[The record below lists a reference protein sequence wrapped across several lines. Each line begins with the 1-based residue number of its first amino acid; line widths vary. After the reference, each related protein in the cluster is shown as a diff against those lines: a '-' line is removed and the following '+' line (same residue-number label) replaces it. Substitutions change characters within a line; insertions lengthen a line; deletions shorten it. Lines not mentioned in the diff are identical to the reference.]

1 MTDSDIQYVYYDI
14 DIIDYSKTK
23 IKTKSYS
30 KNDVTYEILN
40 YDKNILC
47 EDDAEYGLYRS
58 IIVALPEKQILCFS
72 PPKSVIMDNFIVNA
86 CGDRD
91 NIYVNETIEGTMINL
106 FYDYRIHKWEI
117 STKSAI
123 GGNYFYYRNQYEL
136 DDDKTKK
143 QTSFYRMFLDALRLG
158 ENQELNDFTYLE
170 NLPKNYSYSFVLQH
184 PDNHIVLSVNA
195 PTLHLVGVYEITNKN
210 HIVSVS
216 PNIYEEW
223 DIFKNIQGVI
233 DFPKR
238 FTFTSYNE
246 MEDTYCSIQQ
256 SFNYVG
262 LTFLNLKTGERTTM
276 ANPTYEEMKVLRGNN
291 PNLQYQYLCL
301 RRINKVKDFL
311 YYFPQYRSVFFKFYE
326 DFNNFVSN
334 VHLSYLT
341 YYVQKQE
348 VQISKKYF
356 PHIYRI
362 HHNVFLPSLQTEEPL
377 IIRRKVVKE
386 YFDEMEPRELIYH
399 LNYDKRE
406 YGKQKEQK
414 EEK

>member
-14 DIIDYSKTK
+14 DTIDYSKTK
-23 IKTKSYS
+23 IKTKSYT

-72 PPKSVIMDNFIVNA
+72 PPKSVIMDKFIVNA

-123 GGNYFYYRNQYEL
+123 GGNYFYYRNQYDL

-195 PTLHLVGVYEITNKN
+195 PTLHLVGIYEITDKN

-216 PNIYEEW
+216 PLVYEEW

-238 FTFTSYNE
+238 FAFTSYTE

-276 ANPTYEEMKVLRGNN
+276 ANPTYEEMKTLRGNN

-406 YGKQKEQK
+406 YAKQK